1 MKIWLDDDREAPYRW
16 TRANTVQD
24 VITAM
29 LNAKT
34 NVECVSLDYSLG
46 ISSDIKDQGVG
57 VLLWLIDIVEKDPA
71 FYVPEIRIHSG
82 SASGR
87 MFMMEQRDK
96 LYEIIGREVIPDPS
110 GSNRIWN
117 RIW

>member
-1 MKIWLDDDREAPYRW
+1 MKIWLDDDREAPHLW
-16 TRANTVQD
+16 TRAYSVED
-24 VITAM
+24 VVTTI

-34 NVECVSLDYSLG
+34 NVECVSLDYDLG
-46 ISSDIKDQGVG
+46 FHNMKDQGIG
-57 VLLWLIDIVEKDPA
+57 VILWLISQVEKDPT

-96 LYEIIGREVIPDPS
+96 LYEMLGREVIPEPS
-110 GSNRIWN
+110 ESRI
-117 RIW
+117 IW